1 MILILYLIAVYT
13 CHLLILGDQN
23 SICFAP
29 LLLISTHSFSPFL
42 VVASY
47 RVRWHNTGCKLADLL
62 LPVLM
67 LLEMLLLTMMLLLLL
82 LLTMMLAEQL
92 L

>member
-1 MILILYLIAVYT
+1 MFQRAGQACCLSV
-13 CHLLILGDQN
+13 
-23 SICFAP
+23 
-29 LLLISTHSFSPFL
+29 STRWLFDNGETEER
-42 VVASY
+42 VAASR
-47 RVRWHNTGCKLADLL
+47 RVSWHNTGSKLADML

-82 LLTMMLAEQL
+82 LLLTMMLAEQL